1 MLGRHANS
9 LYWISR
15 YFERVENIV
24 RKLQTVIY
32 INLTK
37 KDFLINEI
45 LNDTSEINEKDN
57 FININD
63 IESSINS
70 ILRNRSNPKSIIS
83 LIKNVRN
90 NSKIVRNSLTR
101 ETWQSINECWIK
113 FDKVSKNKIHFQK
126 IPEVL
131 ENLLK
136 DYLIFRGTVY
146 STLLRNDV
154 YYFLEIGMFL
164 ERIEN
169 TTRVIRSN
177 TEKTTFDVNIQK
189 INFNEFESE
198 ILLRTLA
205 SWNSFNWLYNNNIC
219 EKYVLDYLLKD
230 QISTRSLNFC
240 YNELDKLTSKL
251 CLLYNK
257 KNIFKKNLKNS
268 IIFINENRNHF
279 NDKIIKM
286 IIIFINEN
294 RNHFNDKIIFKNF
307 IRDSTRIH
315 HEFNE
320 TITEYFNFI

>member
-9 LYWISR
+9 LYCISR

-70 ILRNRSNPKSIIS
+70 ILRNRSNQKSIIS

-189 INFNEFESE
+189 INFNELESE

-240 YNELDKLTSKL
+240 YNELDNLTSKL

-257 KNIFKKNLKNS
+257 KNIFSKNLKNR
-268 IIFINENRNHF
+268 IIFINENINRF
-279 NDKIIKM
+279 NDKIV
-286 IIIFINEN
+286 
-294 RNHFNDKIIFKNF
+294 FKNF

-320 TITEYFNFI
+320 TLTEYFNFI

>member
-1 MLGRHANS
+1 MLGRHANN

-70 ILRNRSNPKSIIS
+70 ILRNRSNQKSIIS

-189 INFNEFESE
+189 INFNELESE

-240 YNELDKLTSKL
+240 YNELDNLTSKL

-257 KNIFKKNLKNS
+257 KNIFSKNLKNR
-268 IIFINENRNHF
+268 IIFINENRNRF
-279 NDKIIKM
+279 NDKIV
-286 IIIFINEN
+286 
-294 RNHFNDKIIFKNF
+294 FKNF

-320 TITEYFNFI
+320 TLTEYFNFI

>member
-1 MLGRHANS
+1 MLGRHANN

-70 ILRNRSNPKSIIS
+70 ILRNRSNQKSIIS

-189 INFNEFESE
+189 INFNELESE

-240 YNELDKLTSKL
+240 YNELDNLTSKL

-257 KNIFKKNLKNS
+257 KNIFSKNLKNR
-268 IIFINENRNHF
+268 IIFINENRNRF
-279 NDKIIKM
+279 NDKIV
-286 IIIFINEN
+286 
-294 RNHFNDKIIFKNF
+294 FKKF

-320 TITEYFNFI
+320 TLTEYFNFI

>member
-1 MLGRHANS
+1 MLGRHANN

-70 ILRNRSNPKSIIS
+70 ILRNRSNQESIIS

-189 INFNEFESE
+189 INFNELESE

-240 YNELDKLTSKL
+240 YNELDNLTSKL

-257 KNIFKKNLKNS
+257 KNIFSKNLKNR
-268 IIFINENRNHF
+268 IIFINENRNRF
-279 NDKIIKM
+279 NDKIV
-286 IIIFINEN
+286 
-294 RNHFNDKIIFKNF
+294 FKKF

-320 TITEYFNFI
+320 TLTEYFNFI

>member
-1 MLGRHANS
+1 MFFC
-9 LYWISR
+9 I
-15 YFERVENIV
+15 
-24 RKLQTVIY
+24 
-32 INLTK
+32 
-37 KDFLINEI
+37 
-45 LNDTSEINEKDN
+45 
-57 FININD
+57 
-63 IESSINS
+63 
-70 ILRNRSNPKSIIS
+70 
-83 LIKNVRN
+83 

-189 INFNEFESE
+189 INFNELESE

-240 YNELDKLTSKL
+240 YNELDNLTSKL

-257 KNIFKKNLKNS
+257 KNIFSKNLKNR
-268 IIFINENRNHF
+268 IIFINENRN
-279 NDKIIKM
+279 
-286 IIIFINEN
+286 
-294 RNHFNDKIIFKNF
+294 RFNDKIIFKNF

-315 HEFNE
+315 YEFNE
-320 TITEYFNFI
+320 KLTEYFNFI

>member
-1 MLGRHANS
+1 MLGRHANN

-189 INFNEFESE
+189 INFNELESE

-240 YNELDKLTSKL
+240 YNELDNLTSKL

-257 KNIFKKNLKNS
+257 KNIFSKNLKNR
-268 IIFINENRNHF
+268 IIFINENRN
-279 NDKIIKM
+279 
-286 IIIFINEN
+286 
-294 RNHFNDKIIFKNF
+294 RFNDKIIFKNF

-320 TITEYFNFI
+320 KLTEYFNFI

>member
-189 INFNEFESE
+189 INFNELESE

-205 SWNSFNWLYNNNIC
+205 SWDSFNWLYNNNIC

-240 YNELDKLTSKL
+240 YNELDNLTSKL

-257 KNIFKKNLKNS
+257 KNIFSKNLKNR
-268 IIFINENRNHF
+268 IIFINENRN
-279 NDKIIKM
+279 
-286 IIIFINEN
+286 
-294 RNHFNDKIIFKNF
+294 RFNDKIIFKNF

-315 HEFNE
+315 YEFNE
-320 TITEYFNFI
+320 KLTEYFNFI

>member
-9 LYWISR
+9 LYCISR

-70 ILRNRSNPKSIIS
+70 ILRNRSNQKSIIS

-189 INFNEFESE
+189 INFNELESE

-240 YNELDKLTSKL
+240 YNELDSLTSKL

-257 KNIFKKNLKNS
+257 KNIFSKNLKNR
-268 IIFINENRNHF
+268 IIFINENINRF
-279 NDKIIKM
+279 NDKIV
-286 IIIFINEN
+286 
-294 RNHFNDKIIFKNF
+294 FKNF

-320 TITEYFNFI
+320 TLTEYFNFI

>member
-70 ILRNRSNPKSIIS
+70 ILRNRSNPNSIIS

-177 TEKTTFDVNIQK
+177 TEKTTFDINIQK
-189 INFNEFESE
+189 INFNELESE

-240 YNELDKLTSKL
+240 YNELDNLTSKL

-257 KNIFKKNLKNS
+257 KNIFSKNLKNR
-268 IIFINENRNHF
+268 IIFINENRNRF
-279 NDKIIKM
+279 NDKIV
-286 IIIFINEN
+286 
-294 RNHFNDKIIFKNF
+294 FKNF

-320 TITEYFNFI
+320 TLTEYFNFI

>member
-70 ILRNRSNPKSIIS
+70 ILRNRSNQKSIIS

-177 TEKTTFDVNIQK
+177 TEKTTFDINIQK
-189 INFNEFESE
+189 INFNELESE

-219 EKYVLDYLLKD
+219 EKYFLDYLLKD

-240 YNELDKLTSKL
+240 YNELDNLTSKL

-257 KNIFKKNLKNS
+257 KNIFSKNLKNR
-268 IIFINENRNHF
+268 IFFINENRNRF
-279 NDKIIKM
+279 NDKIV
-286 IIIFINEN
+286 
-294 RNHFNDKIIFKNF
+294 FKNF

>member
-70 ILRNRSNPKSIIS
+70 ILRNRSNQKSIIS

-189 INFNEFESE
+189 INFNELESE

-240 YNELDKLTSKL
+240 YNELDNLTSKL

-257 KNIFKKNLKNS
+257 KNIFSKNLKNR
-268 IIFINENRNHF
+268 IFFINENRNRF
-279 NDKIIKM
+279 NDKIV
-286 IIIFINEN
+286 
-294 RNHFNDKIIFKNF
+294 FKNF

-320 TITEYFNFI
+320 TLTENFNFI

>member
-177 TEKTTFDVNIQK
+177 TEKTTFDINIQK
-189 INFNEFESE
+189 INFNELESE

-240 YNELDKLTSKL
+240 YNELDNLTSKL

-257 KNIFKKNLKNS
+257 KNIFSKNLKNR
-268 IIFINENRNHF
+268 IFFINENRN
-279 NDKIIKM
+279 
-286 IIIFINEN
+286 
-294 RNHFNDKIIFKNF
+294 RFNDKIIFKNF

-320 TITEYFNFI
+320 KLTEYFNFI

>member
-70 ILRNRSNPKSIIS
+70 ILRNRSNQKSIIS

-177 TEKTTFDVNIQK
+177 TEKTTFDINIQK
-189 INFNEFESE
+189 INFNELESE

-240 YNELDKLTSKL
+240 YNELDNLTSKL

-257 KNIFKKNLKNS
+257 KNIFSKNLKNR
-268 IIFINENRNHF
+268 IIFINENRN
-279 NDKIIKM
+279 
-286 IIIFINEN
+286 
-294 RNHFNDKIIFKNF
+294 RFNDKIIFKNF

-320 TITEYFNFI
+320 TLTEYFNFI

>member
-1 MLGRHANS
+1 MLGRHANN

-70 ILRNRSNPKSIIS
+70 ILRNRSNQKSIIS

-189 INFNEFESE
+189 INFNELESE

-257 KNIFKKNLKNS
+257 KNIFSKNLKNR
-268 IIFINENRNHF
+268 IIFINENRN
-279 NDKIIKM
+279 
-286 IIIFINEN
+286 
-294 RNHFNDKIIFKNF
+294 RFNDKIIFKNF

-320 TITEYFNFI
+320 TLTEYFNFI

>member
-70 ILRNRSNPKSIIS
+70 ILRNRSNQKSIIS

-189 INFNEFESE
+189 INFNELEFE

-219 EKYVLDYLLKD
+219 EKNVLDYLLKD

-240 YNELDKLTSKL
+240 YNELDNLTSKL

-257 KNIFKKNLKNS
+257 KNKFSKNLKNR
-268 IIFINENRNHF
+268 IIFINENRN
-279 NDKIIKM
+279 
-286 IIIFINEN
+286 
-294 RNHFNDKIIFKNF
+294 RFNDKIIFKNF

-320 TITEYFNFI
+320 KLTEYFNFI

>member
-24 RKLQTVIY
+24 RKLKTVIY

-177 TEKTTFDVNIQK
+177 TEKTTFDINIQK
-189 INFNEFESE
+189 INFNELESE

-240 YNELDKLTSKL
+240 YNELDNLTSKL

-257 KNIFKKNLKNS
+257 KNIFSKNLKNR
-268 IIFINENRNHF
+268 IIFINENRN
-279 NDKIIKM
+279 
-286 IIIFINEN
+286 
-294 RNHFNDKIIFKNF
+294 RFNDKIIFKNF

-320 TITEYFNFI
+320 KLTEYFNFI

>member
-70 ILRNRSNPKSIIS
+70 ILRNRSNQKSIIS

-189 INFNEFESE
+189 INFNELESE

-240 YNELDKLTSKL
+240 YNELDNLTSKL

-257 KNIFKKNLKNS
+257 KNIFSKNLKNR
-268 IIFINENRNHF
+268 IIFINENRN
-279 NDKIIKM
+279 
-286 IIIFINEN
+286 
-294 RNHFNDKIIFKNF
+294 RFNDKIIFKNF

>member
-70 ILRNRSNPKSIIS
+70 ILRNRSNQKSIIS

-177 TEKTTFDVNIQK
+177 TEKTTFDINIQK
-189 INFNEFESE
+189 INFNELESE

-240 YNELDKLTSKL
+240 YNELDNLTSKL

-257 KNIFKKNLKNS
+257 KNIFSKNLKNR
-268 IIFINENRNHF
+268 IIFINENRNRF
-279 NDKIIKM
+279 NDKIV
-286 IIIFINEN
+286 
-294 RNHFNDKIIFKNF
+294 FKNF

-320 TITEYFNFI
+320 TLTEYFNFI

>member
-45 LNDTSEINEKDN
+45 LNDISEINEKDN

-70 ILRNRSNPKSIIS
+70 ILRNRSHQKSIIS

-189 INFNEFESE
+189 INFNELESE

-240 YNELDKLTSKL
+240 YNELDNLTSKL

-257 KNIFKKNLKNS
+257 KNIFSKNLKNR
-268 IIFINENRNHF
+268 IIFINENRN
-279 NDKIIKM
+279 
-286 IIIFINEN
+286 
-294 RNHFNDKIIFKNF
+294 RFNDKIIFKNF

-320 TITEYFNFI
+320 KLTEYFNFI

>member
-1 MLGRHANS
+1 MLGRHANN

-70 ILRNRSNPKSIIS
+70 ILRNRYNQKSIIS

-189 INFNEFESE
+189 INFNELESE

-240 YNELDKLTSKL
+240 YNELDNLTSKL

-257 KNIFKKNLKNS
+257 KNIFSKNLKNR
-268 IIFINENRNHF
+268 IIFINENRN
-279 NDKIIKM
+279 
-286 IIIFINEN
+286 
-294 RNHFNDKIIFKNF
+294 RFNDKIIFKNF

-320 TITEYFNFI
+320 TLTEYFNFI

>member
-57 FININD
+57 FINVNN

-70 ILRNRSNPKSIIS
+70 ILRNRSNQKSIIS

-177 TEKTTFDVNIQK
+177 TEKTTFDLNIQK
-189 INFNEFESE
+189 TNFNELESE

-240 YNELDKLTSKL
+240 YNELDNLTSKL

-257 KNIFKKNLKNS
+257 KNIFSKNLKNR
-268 IIFINENRNHF
+268 IIFINENRN
-279 NDKIIKM
+279 
-286 IIIFINEN
+286 
-294 RNHFNDKIIFKNF
+294 RFNDKIIFKNF

-320 TITEYFNFI
+320 KLTEYFNFI

>member
-70 ILRNRSNPKSIIS
+70 ILRNRSNQKSIIS

-177 TEKTTFDVNIQK
+177 TEKTTFDVNNQK
-189 INFNEFESE
+189 INFNELEFE

-240 YNELDKLTSKL
+240 YNELDNLTSKL

-257 KNIFKKNLKNS
+257 KNIFSKNLKNR
-268 IIFINENRNHF
+268 IIFINENRN
-279 NDKIIKM
+279 
-286 IIIFINEN
+286 
-294 RNHFNDKIIFKNF
+294 RFNDKIIFKNF

-320 TITEYFNFI
+320 KLTEYFNFI

>member
-70 ILRNRSNPKSIIS
+70 ILRNRSNQKSIIS

-189 INFNEFESE
+189 INFNELESE

-257 KNIFKKNLKNS
+257 KNIFSKNLKNR
-268 IIFINENRNHF
+268 IIFINENRN
-279 NDKIIKM
+279 
-286 IIIFINEN
+286 
-294 RNHFNDKIIFKNF
+294 RFNDKIIFKNF

-320 TITEYFNFI
+320 KLTEYFNFI

>member
-1 MLGRHANS
+1 MLGRHANN

-70 ILRNRSNPKSIIS
+70 ILRNRSNQKSIIS

-240 YNELDKLTSKL
+240 YNELDNLTSKL

-257 KNIFKKNLKNS
+257 KNIFSKNLKNR
-268 IIFINENRNHF
+268 IIFINENRNRF
-279 NDKIIKM
+279 NDKIV
-286 IIIFINEN
+286 
-294 RNHFNDKIIFKNF
+294 FKNF

-320 TITEYFNFI
+320 TLTEYFNFI

>member
-45 LNDTSEINEKDN
+45 LNDTYEINEKDN

-70 ILRNRSNPKSIIS
+70 ILRNRSNQKSIIS

-189 INFNEFESE
+189 INFNELESE

-240 YNELDKLTSKL
+240 YNELDNLTSKL

-257 KNIFKKNLKNS
+257 KNIFSKNLKNR
-268 IIFINENRNHF
+268 IIFINENRNRF
-279 NDKIIKM
+279 NDKIV
-286 IIIFINEN
+286 
-294 RNHFNDKIIFKNF
+294 FKKF

-320 TITEYFNFI
+320 TLTEYFNFI

>member
-70 ILRNRSNPKSIIS
+70 ILRNRSNQKSIIS

-177 TEKTTFDVNIQK
+177 TEKTTFDINIQK
-189 INFNEFESE
+189 INFNELESE

-240 YNELDKLTSKL
+240 YNELDNLTSKL

-257 KNIFKKNLKNS
+257 KNIFSKNLKNR
-268 IIFINENRNHF
+268 IIFINENRN
-279 NDKIIKM
+279 
-286 IIIFINEN
+286 
-294 RNHFNDKIIFKNF
+294 RFNDKIIFKNF

-320 TITEYFNFI
+320 KLTEYFNFI

>member
-57 FININD
+57 FINVNN

-70 ILRNRSNPKSIIS
+70 ILRNRSNQKSIIS

-177 TEKTTFDVNIQK
+177 TEKTTFDINIQK
-189 INFNEFESE
+189 INFNELESE

-257 KNIFKKNLKNS
+257 KNIFSKNLKN
-268 IIFINENRNHF
+268 R
-279 NDKIIKM
+279 
-286 IIIFINEN
+286 IIFINEN

-307 IRDSTRIH
+307 IHDSTRIH
-315 HEFNE
+315 HELNE

>member
-70 ILRNRSNPKSIIS
+70 ILRNRSNQKSIIS

-113 FDKVSKNKIHFQK
+113 FDKISKNKIHFQK

-177 TEKTTFDVNIQK
+177 TEKTTFDINIQK
-189 INFNEFESE
+189 INFNELESE

-240 YNELDKLTSKL
+240 YNELDNLTSKL

-257 KNIFKKNLKNS
+257 KNIFSKNLKNR
-268 IIFINENRNHF
+268 IFFINENRNRF
-279 NDKIIKM
+279 NDKIV
-286 IIIFINEN
+286 
-294 RNHFNDKIIFKNF
+294 FKNF

-320 TITEYFNFI
+320 TLTEYFNFI

>member
-70 ILRNRSNPKSIIS
+70 ILRNRSNPNSIIS

-177 TEKTTFDVNIQK
+177 TEKTTFDINIQK
-189 INFNEFESE
+189 INFNELESE

-240 YNELDKLTSKL
+240 YNELDNLTSKL

-257 KNIFKKNLKNS
+257 KNIFSKNLKNR
-268 IIFINENRNHF
+268 IIFINENRN
-279 NDKIIKM
+279 
-286 IIIFINEN
+286 
-294 RNHFNDKIIFKNF
+294 RFNDKIIFKNF

-320 TITEYFNFI
+320 KLTEYFNFI

>member
-70 ILRNRSNPKSIIS
+70 ILRNRSNQKSIIS

-189 INFNEFESE
+189 INFNELESE

-240 YNELDKLTSKL
+240 YNELDNLTSKL

-257 KNIFKKNLKNS
+257 KNIFSKNLKNR
-268 IIFINENRNHF
+268 IIFINENRNRF
-279 NDKIIKM
+279 NDKIV
-286 IIIFINEN
+286 
-294 RNHFNDKIIFKNF
+294 FKNF

>member
-37 KDFLINEI
+37 NDFLINEI

-189 INFNEFESE
+189 INFNELESE

-240 YNELDKLTSKL
+240 YNELDNLTSKL

-257 KNIFKKNLKNS
+257 KNIFSKNLKNR
-268 IIFINENRNHF
+268 IIFINENRNRF
-279 NDKIIKM
+279 NDKIV
-286 IIIFINEN
+286 
-294 RNHFNDKIIFKNF
+294 FKNF

-320 TITEYFNFI
+320 KLTEYFNFI

>member
-1 MLGRHANS
+1 MLGRHANN

-169 TTRVIRSN
+169 TTRVILSN

-189 INFNEFESE
+189 INFNELESE

-240 YNELDKLTSKL
+240 YNELDNLTSKL

-257 KNIFKKNLKNS
+257 KNIFSKNLKNR
-268 IIFINENRNHF
+268 IIFINENRN
-279 NDKIIKM
+279 
-286 IIIFINEN
+286 
-294 RNHFNDKIIFKNF
+294 RFNDKIIFKNF

-320 TITEYFNFI
+320 KLTEYFNFI

>member
-189 INFNEFESE
+189 INFNELESE

-240 YNELDKLTSKL
+240 YNELDNLTSKL

-257 KNIFKKNLKNS
+257 KNIFLKILKNR
-268 IIFINENRNHF
+268 IFFINENRNSF
-279 NDKIIKM
+279 NDKIV
-286 IIIFINEN
+286 
-294 RNHFNDKIIFKNF
+294 FKNF

-320 TITEYFNFI
+320 KLTEYFNFI

>member
-70 ILRNRSNPKSIIS
+70 ILRNRSNQKSIIS

-189 INFNEFESE
+189 INFNELESE

-240 YNELDKLTSKL
+240 YNELDNLTSKL

-257 KNIFKKNLKNS
+257 KNIFSKNLKNR
-268 IIFINENRNHF
+268 IIFINENRN
-279 NDKIIKM
+279 
-286 IIIFINEN
+286 
-294 RNHFNDKIIFKNF
+294 RFNDKIIFKNF
-307 IRDSTRIH
+307 ILDSTRIH

-320 TITEYFNFI
+320 KLTEYFNFI

>member
-57 FININD
+57 FINVND

-70 ILRNRSNPKSIIS
+70 ILRNRSNQKSIIS

-177 TEKTTFDVNIQK
+177 TEKTTFDINIQK
-189 INFNEFESE
+189 INFNELESE

-240 YNELDKLTSKL
+240 YNELDNLTSKL

-257 KNIFKKNLKNS
+257 KNIFSKNLKNR
-268 IIFINENRNHF
+268 IIFINENRNRF
-279 NDKIIKM
+279 NDKIV
-286 IIIFINEN
+286 
-294 RNHFNDKIIFKNF
+294 FKNF

-320 TITEYFNFI
+320 TLTEYFNFI

>member
-1 MLGRHANS
+1 MLGRHANN

-70 ILRNRSNPKSIIS
+70 ILRNRSNQKSIIS

-177 TEKTTFDVNIQK
+177 TEKTTFDINIQK
-189 INFNEFESE
+189 INFNELESE

-205 SWNSFNWLYNNNIC
+205 SWNSFNWLYNNNTC

-240 YNELDKLTSKL
+240 YNELDNLTSKL

-257 KNIFKKNLKNS
+257 KNIFSKNLKNR
-268 IIFINENRNHF
+268 IIFINENRNRF
-279 NDKIIKM
+279 NDKIV
-286 IIIFINEN
+286 
-294 RNHFNDKIIFKNF
+294 FKKF

>member
-70 ILRNRSNPKSIIS
+70 ILRNRSNQKSIIS

-126 IPEVL
+126 FPEVL

-189 INFNEFESE
+189 INFNELESE
-198 ILLRTLA
+198 IMLRTLA

-240 YNELDKLTSKL
+240 YNELDNLTSKL

-257 KNIFKKNLKNS
+257 KNIFSKNLKNR
-268 IIFINENRNHF
+268 IIFINENRNRF
-279 NDKIIKM
+279 NDKIV
-286 IIIFINEN
+286 
-294 RNHFNDKIIFKNF
+294 FKNF

-320 TITEYFNFI
+320 TLTEYFNFI

>member
-9 LYWISR
+9 LYCISR

-70 ILRNRSNPKSIIS
+70 ILRNRSNQKSIIS

-189 INFNEFESE
+189 INFNELESE

-240 YNELDKLTSKL
+240 YNELDSLTSKL

-257 KNIFKKNLKNS
+257 KNIFSKNLKNR
-268 IIFINENRNHF
+268 IFFINENRNRF
-279 NDKIIKM
+279 NDKIV
-286 IIIFINEN
+286 
-294 RNHFNDKIIFKNF
+294 FKNF

-320 TITEYFNFI
+320 TLTEYFNFI

>member
-70 ILRNRSNPKSIIS
+70 ILRNRSNQKSIIS

-177 TEKTTFDVNIQK
+177 TEKTTFDINIQK
-189 INFNEFESE
+189 INFNELESE

-240 YNELDKLTSKL
+240 YNELDKLTSNL

-257 KNIFKKNLKNS
+257 KNIFSKNLKNR
-268 IIFINENRNHF
+268 IIFVNENRNRF
-279 NDKIIKM
+279 NDKIIL
-286 IIIFINEN
+286 
-294 RNHFNDKIIFKNF
+294 KNF

-320 TITEYFNFI
+320 KLTEYFNFI

>member
-70 ILRNRSNPKSIIS
+70 ILRNRSNQKSIIS

-189 INFNEFESE
+189 INFNELESE

-257 KNIFKKNLKNS
+257 KNIFSKNLKNR
-268 IIFINENRNHF
+268 IIFINENRN
-279 NDKIIKM
+279 
-286 IIIFINEN
+286 
-294 RNHFNDKIIFKNF
+294 RFNDKIIFKNF

-320 TITEYFNFI
+320 TLTEYFNFI